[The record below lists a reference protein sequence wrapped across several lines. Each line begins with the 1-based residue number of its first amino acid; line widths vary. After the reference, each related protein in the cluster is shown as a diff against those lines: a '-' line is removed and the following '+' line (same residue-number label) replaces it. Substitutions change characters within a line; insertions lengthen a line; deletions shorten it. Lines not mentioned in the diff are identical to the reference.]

1 MTLQHLNEIDLHLLE
16 TMNFGNDSLFA
27 DGFALATTCGW
38 IWILFYVAL
47 AYLIIK
53 NNETTLQILLAFGA
67 IAICLLL
74 TDTATEYFI
83 KPAIGRL
90 RPCNDPTIMQ
100 QVHLAGNHTVR
111 SLSFFCG
118 RAAAM
123 MGVTIFI
130 FLLVR
135 NWLLSLTMLCWTILC
150 GWAEIAIGLHFPS
163 DILAAYLY
171 GIVIACIIYI
181 IYFYLYLKI
190 SPRLNY
196 ISTQYTKTGYSLTDI
211 NVVIC
216 TLLFSVGAA
225 ILYGIF
231 LTTQI

>member
-1 MTLQHLNEIDLHLLE
+1 MVLRLPQRAVGFGYSFTLRSHISSSKTTKQRSRFFSHLAPSLSACSSPILLR
-16 TMNFGNDSLFA
+16 NISSNQPSADFA
-27 DGFALATTCGW
+27 HATTQRLCNKY
-38 IWILFYVAL
+38 IWRAITQCARS
-47 AYLIIK
+47 
-53 NNETTLQILLAFGA
+53 AFLRTG
-67 IAICLLL
+67 CSN
-74 TDTATEYFI
+74 D
-83 KPAIGRL
+83 GR
-90 RPCNDPTIMQ
+90 NDF
-100 QVHLAGNHTVR
+100 H
-111 SLSFFCG
+111 
-118 RAAAM
+118 
-123 MGVTIFI
+123 

-135 NWLLSLTMLCWTILC
+135 NWLLSLSMLCWTILC

-231 LTTQI
+231 LTTHI